1 MSYSCKK
8 CGHPVFVSYRRFV
21 GNGALMMIS
30 VENGD
35 DKLVDV
41 ESCPECGARLL
52 IFEDLEWTRP
62 EEYQREKERTAA
74 I

>member
-1 MSYSCKK
+1 MGYSCNK
-8 CGHPVFVSYRRFV
+8 CGLPVFVSYRRFE
-21 GNGALMMIS
+21 GNGALMMVS

-41 ESCPECGARLL
+41 EQCPECGNQLL
-52 IFEDLEWTRP
+52 IWSDLKFTRED
-62 EEYQREKERTAA
+62 YHREKERTAA